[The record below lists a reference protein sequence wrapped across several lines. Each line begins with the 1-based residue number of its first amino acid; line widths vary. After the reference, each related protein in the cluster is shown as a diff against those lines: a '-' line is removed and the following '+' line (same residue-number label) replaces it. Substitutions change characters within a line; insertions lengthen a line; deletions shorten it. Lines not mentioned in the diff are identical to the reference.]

1 MNRIGIFL
9 LLGFYLLLVG
19 IFQSCSTEEIESWK
33 TERALYFEKH
43 VFNEERY
50 EWERIDTASISI
62 TNYFGQDEIKHYFK
76 INLLGDTLKVDMEYA
91 LVVVDS
97 MTTAKEGMVTL
108 PEKVVFRKGVVSDSL
123 VLTVHADKVPEGEEY
138 KITYRLIPNEYFIL
152 GYKGY
157 LQVSL
162 RFNNKVMC
170 PPWWDYKIVEVYLG
184 EWSQKKMETLYIAT
198 DGINSFENLR
208 ATERRY
214 YALQLKQYIEKNGIT
229 EEDGT
234 PMMVP
239 IY

>member
-1 MNRIGIFL
+1 
-9 LLGFYLLLVG
+9 
-19 IFQSCSTEEIESWK
+19 
-33 TERALYFEKH
+33 
-43 VFNEERY
+43 
-50 EWERIDTASISI
+50 
-62 TNYFGQDEIKHYFK
+62 
-76 INLLGDTLKVDMEYA
+76 
-91 LVVVDS
+91 
-97 MTTAKEGMVTL
+97 
-108 PEKVVFRKGVVSDSL
+108 
-123 VLTVHADKVPEGEEY
+123 
-138 KITYRLIPNEYFIL
+138 
-152 GYKGY
+152 
-157 LQVSL
+157 
-162 RFNNKVMC
+162 MC